1 MVTFTD
7 DVTAALEASINRLS
21 PRGAVVVTDA
31 NVIRH
36 VMPLLESV
44 LGRYPV
50 CVIPAGD
57 ENKTLDTA
65 ARVWAFMS
73 DNGVTRNSLVINV
86 GGGMVTDLGG
96 FCAATFKR
104 GVRFVNVATTL
115 LGAVDAAV
123 GGKTGINFHGLKN
136 EIGLF
141 READEVIISTL
152 FFATLPREELL
163 SGYGEVIKHALLTS
177 PDELNRTL
185 ADAPSALTL
194 DMLRRSVA
202 LKERIVAA
210 DPTERGLRRV
220 LNLGHT
226 VGHALESLAMSSG
239 CPVAH
244 GVNVARGL
252 VTECVISHLREGFP
266 SASLHALAEYVR
278 NYYGPAAITCDDYDA
293 LIEYMSHDKK
303 NPDPSTIIFTLLA
316 DSGRP
321 LIDRAVSRR
330 EIVAALDISRDLLE

>member
-7 DVTAALEASINRLS
+7 DVTAALGASINRLS
-21 PRGAVVVTDA
+21 PRGVVVVTDE
-31 NVIRH
+31 NVSRH
-36 VMPLLESV
+36 VMPLLDSV
-44 LGRYPV
+44 LGSYPV
-50 CVIPAGD
+50 GVIPAGD

-73 DNGVTRNSLVINV
+73 EHGVTRNSLVINV

-152 FFATLPREELL
+152 FFATLLYEELL

-177 PDELNRTL
+177 PDELSRTL
-185 ADAPSALTL
+185 ADAPSSLTL
-194 DMLRRSVA
+194 DMLRLSVA
-202 LKERIVAA
+202 LKERVVAA
-210 DPTERGLRRV
+210 DPTEQGLRRT

-226 VGHALESLAMSSG
+226 VGHALESLAMSRG

-266 SASLHALAEYVR
+266 SASLHALATYVK

-321 LIDRAVSRR
+321 LIDRAVSRQ

>member
-21 PRGAVVVTDA
+21 PRGAVVVTDG
-31 NVIRH
+31 NVSRH
-36 VMPLLESV
+36 VMPLLVSA

>member
-21 PRGAVVVTDA
+21 PCGTVVVTDG
-31 NVIRH
+31 NVNRH

-44 LGRYPV
+44 LGGYPV

-65 ARVWAFMS
+65 ERVWAFMS
-73 DNGVTRNSLVINV
+73 DHSVTRNSLVINV

-141 READEVIISTL
+141 CEADDVIISTL

-177 PDELNRTL
+177 TAELSRTL

-194 DMLRRSVA
+194 DMLRRSVT

-210 DPTERGLRRV
+210 DPTEHGLRRT

-226 VGHALESLAMSSG
+226 VGHALESLAMSRG

-244 GVNVARGL
+244 GINVARGL

-266 SASLHALAEYVR
+266 SSSLHALATYVR
-278 NYYGPAAITCDDYDA
+278 NYYGPATITCDDYDA

-330 EIVAALDISRDLLE
+330 EIVVALDISRDLLE